1 MNIKKFSRIS
11 INSCGFKAILFKFIK
26 VYIYLLLEIVLR
38 KNSYSNIDRMNQI
51 MRAVAFKPPGQV
63 TDLFISSTTPVPTLK
78 PSECLVKVVYSGL
91 NRADIQQRRG
101 LYPPPPGA
109 SEILGLEA
117 VGRVVKCAD
126 GGEAAKW
133 KPGDRVMCL
142 LSGGGQA
149 EYVAAHQANIIR
161 MPDWMSWRQA
171 ACVPE
176 AWLTA
181 FQLLYW
187 VSGFTKTF
195 VRREI

>member
-1 MNIKKFSRIS
+1 
-11 INSCGFKAILFKFIK
+11 
-26 VYIYLLLEIVLR
+26 
-38 KNSYSNIDRMNQI
+38 
-51 MRAVAFKPPGQV
+51 MRAVAFKPPGLV
-63 TDLFISSTTPVPTLK
+63 TDLYISSNTPIPVLK

-101 LYPPPPGA
+101 LYPPPAGA

-117 VGRVVKCAD
+117 VGRVVKCHQD
-126 GGEAAKW
+126 ENSSSSPSSW

-149 EYVAAHQANIIR
+149 EYVATPQSNMIR
-161 MPDWMSWRQA
+161 IPDWMGWRQA

-187 VSGFTKTF
+187 VSSFTRTYVSLTNRF
-195 VRREI
+195 SNICSRELNTKPKFIRIGKLKYSKEKAWFNWIKLN

>member
-1 MNIKKFSRIS
+1 
-11 INSCGFKAILFKFIK
+11 
-26 VYIYLLLEIVLR
+26 
-38 KNSYSNIDRMNQI
+38 
-51 MRAVAFKPPGQV
+51 MRAVAFKPPGLA
-63 TDLFISSTTPVPTLK
+63 TDLFISTSTPIPALNS
-78 PSECLVKVVYSGL
+78 SECLVKVVYSGL

-117 VGRVVKCAD
+117 VGRVVRCHETSSSSA
-126 GGEAAKW
+126 W
-133 KPGDRVMCL
+133 KTGDRVMCL
-142 LSGGGQA
+142 LTGGGQA
-149 EYVAAHQANIIR
+149 EYVLSNEANMIR
-161 MPDWMSWRQA
+161 IPDWMSWRQA

-195 VRREI
+195 VLCVILFNAFIRSK